1 MKVDNPDEYVVLK
14 RTELRDQLASGKLT
28 GMVGQS
34 EEWIDE
40 HEVPLMTLPQIE
52 KDIFD
57 NTVKWFPEMIKNG
70 QLDLTMVLMG
80 LAGEAGECADTFK
93 KFIRGSL
100 TAEKFQDKLTEETI
114 DLLHYVAMIW
124 IVFQRDPSEEYR
136 KKTALNEQRFGK

>member
-14 RTELRDQLASGKLT
+14 REELVQDFAESDFTQAA
-28 GMVGQS
+28 VEQ
-34 EEWIDE
+34 WIDE

-93 KFIRGSL
+93 KYIRRSL
-100 TAEKFQDKLTEETI
+100 TAEEFQDKLTEETI
-114 DLLHYVAMIW
+114 DLLHYIAMIW

-136 KKTALNEQRFGK
+136 KKTALNEQRFGSK